1 MKDVI
6 TIYGSGCAK
15 CAALAETTREA
26 LAEIGS
32 EAEVVKETDFAKIA
46 AATARERCVCE
57 LQEIAGRDI
66 STVSSHL
73 NLLKNAGILVC
84 EQRGR
89 QVFYSLACPCL
100 AEVFACV
107 LAGGKCA

>member
-1 MKDVI
+1 MTETKKKTVKNQSERD
-6 TIYGSGCAK
+6 AERL
-15 CAALAETTREA
+15 AAVFKA
-26 LAEIGS
+26 LGHP
-32 EAEVVKETDFAKIA
+32 VRVKIVA
-46 AATARERCVCE
+46 AAMARERCVCE

-84 EQRGR
+84 EQRGK

-100 AEVFACV
+100 AEVFSCV
-107 LAGGKCA
+107 LSGGKCA

>member
-1 MKDVI
+1 MI
-6 TIYGSGCAK
+6 GGMT
-15 CAALAETTREA
+15 ETTKKKKTEKKPLPERDAERLAAVFKA
-26 LAEIGS
+26 LGHP
-32 EAEVVKETDFAKIA
+32 VRVKIVA

-100 AEVFACV
+100 AEVFSCV
-107 LAGGKCA
+107 LAGGKRA